1 MAATVDSVG
10 PGRRVQTGSYGDVQ
24 PSRTVKPIEIPAG
37 VRMPMD
43 RGRERMKEKA
53 SRRRLCIR
61 FARGESWWWLDSRD
75 GMNLTPHVTD
85 QRGGK
90 PPHKQRNQYNFI
102 APIVEDKVSTATQR
116 IPSYE
121 IDPATTDPEDAGAAK
136 LSEKVAIYGYDKW
149 DYRHMAIDAVKTA
162 IAHGGS
168 SYTLIYWEPN
178 VGPYKQVGDRWVGD
192 GEVRWHVFDGNSVY
206 WEDGAK
212 YEDSRWWAV
221 ERAKLIDE
229 IYLMPGYA
237 GGELIADASTSD
249 IPTDRRPG
257 ERMCVMTDY
266 FERPCPK
273 YPQGRW
279 LTIANGR
286 VIIDARKLEDYEQET
301 DEFWQEY
308 PVRDVDGAVVDEPV
322 LDRLVYTHDPDN
334 DDDLGLTWALIDFQ
348 RSAQDCINKMLEYK
362 NRGLN
367 LQMLAPVNSIISP
380 PDDVPN
386 SVRYYKLSPN
396 GEKPDWEQPPSGQIL
411 NALQQIFNLIL
422 TQMNRVAS
430 YEDVQA
436 QPNVAARTTQAVI
449 EQSNARW
456 QTFIGDL
463 AVWHSKTMRRGL
475 NFVARYYNEPRTLDI
490 RGRMGWES
498 IPDFKGAKLLGQTNV
513 RVFVQ
518 SLDYLTKNQI
528 MARVQYYAQMGWVNG
543 TQAMSAIEGGI
554 TEKLSES
561 YEQDVARV
569 ERIIAKIRDGTV
581 MEMPKRLDFVNQTV
595 PGQAVTDPATGA
607 PILDPATGQ
616 PQTGPPTTRVVPMEV
631 PMWMPADYDS
641 IPVWRQRLGTWLKT
655 QDFEQ
660 TPPPM
665 QEVAKNMWAGLDVK
679 EQEKAIQKA
688 QMEQATAQQ
697 IGMGNASNPALQPG
711 GAGAAMPSLPN
722 AAGMPA
728 SGALQPGGGP
738 GSGAQAGQS
747 VTP

>member
-1 MAATVDSVG
+1 VHPYGPRRIVVVAGQPRRDEPDAAHHRH
-10 PGRRVQTGSYGDVQ
+10 PRRQTPAQAAQPVQLH
-24 PSRTVKPIEIPAG
+24 R
-37 VRMPMD
+37 
-43 RGRERMKEKA
+43 
-53 SRRRLCIR
+53 
-61 FARGESWWWLDSRD
+61 
-75 GMNLTPHVTD
+75 
-85 QRGGK
+85 
-90 PPHKQRNQYNFI
+90 
-102 APIVEDKVSTATQR
+102 
-116 IPSYE
+116 E

-136 LSEKVAIYGYDKW
+136 LSEKVAVYGYDQW
-149 DYRHMAIDAVKTA
+149 DFRHMAIDAVKTA
-162 IAHGGS
+162 IAYGGS
-168 SYTLIYWEPN
+168 SYTLVYWEPN
-178 VGPYKQVGDRWVGD
+178 VGPYKQVGGKWIGD
-192 GEVRWHVFDGNSVY
+192 GEVRWHVFSGNEVY
-206 WEDGAK
+206 WEDGSS
-212 YEDSRWWAV
+212 YENSRWWAV

-257 ERMCVMTDY
+257 ERMCIMTDY

-279 LTIANGR
+279 MTIANGR
-286 VIIDARKLEDYEQET
+286 VVIDARKLQDYEQET
-301 DEFWQEY
+301 DQYWQEY
-308 PVRDVDGAVVDEPV
+308 PVRDVDGSVVDEPV
-322 LDRLVYTHDPDN
+322 LDRLVYTHDPDS

-396 GEKPDWEQPPSGQIL
+396 GEKPQWEEPPSGQIL

-475 NFVARYYNEPRTLDI
+475 NFVARYYNEPRTIDI

-554 TEKLSES
+554 TEKLTES

-569 ERIIAKIRDGTV
+569 ERIIAMIRDGTV
-581 MEMPKRLDFVNQTV
+581 MQMPKRLDFVQQTV
-595 PGQAVTDPATGA
+595 PGQPVTDPATGA
-607 PILDPATGQ
+607 PILDPTTGA
-616 PQTGPPTTRVVPMEV
+616 PQTGPPTTQVVPMEV

-655 QDFEQ
+655 LDFEQ
-660 TPPPM
+660 TAPQM
-665 QEVAKNMWAGLDVK
+665 QEVAKNMWAGLDKK
-679 EQEKAIQKA
+679 EQEKAVREA
-688 QMEQATAQQ
+688 QMQQQTAQM
-697 IGMGNASNPALQPG
+697 IGMGNAANPSLQPG
-711 GAGAAMPSLPN
+711 GGGAAMPSLPN

-728 SGALQPGGGP
+728 SGALQPGAGP
-738 GSGAQAGQS
+738 GSGDQAGQS